1 MDRERHWK
9 LTCQFTFY
17 DLRARVRDSSARCFE
32 RLRNLENLLKVREA
46 GTRKPDSYSYARGA
60 IAPRP
65 TEGGGEPRPHPP
77 GTKPPLTRYVSERQA
92 REILEALK
100 YEVMSPEEVWAQ
112 PPGSTREAYLIDL
125 ADKMRYLL
133 GRPTGTD
140 VRVRG

>member
-1 MDRERHWK
+1 MAVDRERHWK

-65 TEGGGEPRPHPP
+65 TEGGGGAKASPP
-77 GTKPPLTRYVSERQA
+77 GHQAPPDPVCVRKAGERDS
-92 REILEALK
+92 R
-100 YEVMSPEEVWAQ
+100 SPEV
-112 PPGSTREAYLIDL
+112 
-125 ADKMRYLL
+125 
-133 GRPTGTD
+133 
-140 VRVRG
+140 